1 MALSDATREQM
12 REIIARYPQARS
24 ALLPMLHLVQAE
36 EGHVTA
42 EGIAVCA
49 EEVGLT
55 PAEVAAVAT
64 FYTMYKRHDVG
75 EYHVG
80 ICVNPGCG
88 LLGGNEL
95 WRIATEELGIGN
107 DEVTAD
113 GTFSLERIECQAA
126 CTHAPVVTV
135 NWEFLDDQTP
145 ESLRALL
152 DTLSEGG
159 EVLATRGPKVRSFR
173 DTERTLAGFDDG
185 LAAAPAIDDKML
197 AGLRVARERGMA
209 APKPGQDGGA

>member
-1 MALSDATREQM
+1 MTVSAETRQQMQDLMAK
-12 REIIARYPQARS
+12 YPDPRS
-24 ALLPMLHLVQAE
+24 ALLPMLHLALADD
-36 EGHVTA
+36 GAVTPG
-42 EGIAVCA
+42 GIETCA
-49 EEVGLT
+49 ELLDLT
-55 PAEVAAVAT
+55 PAEVSAVAT
-64 FYTMYKRHDVG
+64 FYTMYKRHGVG

-107 DEVTAD
+107 DEVTPD

-145 ESLRALL
+145 ESLRAML
-152 DTLSEGG
+152 DTLASGG
-159 EVLATRGPKVRSFR
+159 EVMATRGPAVRTFR

-185 LAAAPAIDDKML
+185 LAGAPAIDDKML

-209 APKPGQDGGA
+209 APKPTQEGGA